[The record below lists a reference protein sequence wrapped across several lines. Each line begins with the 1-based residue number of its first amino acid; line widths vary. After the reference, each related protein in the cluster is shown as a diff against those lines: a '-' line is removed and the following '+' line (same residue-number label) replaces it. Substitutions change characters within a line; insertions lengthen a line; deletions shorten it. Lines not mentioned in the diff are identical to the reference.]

1 MNQRFRLVSVD
12 VFKTCTNA
20 ILDLFHK
27 QDDDS
32 PINVIITT
40 KDEIRTQAQN
50 RLYWKWL
57 GQLQSEW
64 GQDKDSLH
72 ILFKRRF
79 LARIYLRDGTDDI
92 LKSGIE
98 NLGVI
103 KQLAPDIY
111 ESQAIVVANGI
122 STTKASTKQFTEYLN
137 DIYAFCYGK
146 GVLLE
151 VPSDL
156 KWVME

>member
-32 PINVIITT
+32 PINVIITN
-40 KDEIRTQAQN
+40 KDETRTQAQN

-57 GQLQSEW
+57 GQLQNAW

-79 LARIYLRDGTDDI
+79 LARIYLRDGTDDM

-98 NLGVI
+98 NLDVI
-103 KQLAPDIY
+103 KQLAPHIY
-111 ESQAIVVANGI
+111 ESQAMIVANGI
-122 STTKASTKQFTEYLN
+122 STTKATTKQFTEYLN
-137 DIYAFCYGK
+137 DIYAFCYSK

-151 VPSDL
+151 IPSDL
-156 KWVME
+156 RWVME